1 MTELLP
7 LPARGLPARAVTHVG
22 DDLELA
28 DAPLR
33 PELLEGIAQNTA
45 HASAAGTRRAC
56 EGYWAA
62 FERWCDVR
70 SRSAIPSQPQTVAG
84 YMTDRAA
91 LVGPGTGDHL
101 YAPPR
106 SQGGSPTR
114 RMAPLLLNDLKQGFH
129 GVDPHSYT
137 ACRADCSRLP
147 EFGTVQRM
155 DQPASALTATLPGT
169 LVV

>member
-7 LPARGLPARAVTHVG
+7 LPARASLRARSRTSGTTSNSRMHLFVPSCSRASRRTRRTRVLRAPDAPARAIGRRSSAGVTSVV
-22 DDLELA
+22 E
-28 DAPLR
+28 AP
-33 PELLEGIAQNTA
+33 
-45 HASAAGTRRAC
+45 S
-56 EGYWAA
+56 
-62 FERWCDVR
+62 
-70 SRSAIPSQPQTVAG
+70 PSQPQTVAG